1 MSSRAQAVFWVLL
14 VAFFFLALWLLSE
27 ILLPF
32 VAGIVIAYLF
42 DPLVDRLRQY
52 RVPRG
57 LASFIVLVL
66 FFLVVLLVL
75 LLLVPLLQSE
85 IGDLLRSVPQ
95 LVALSQRLFDHLMTI
110 AEKYATP
117 EDMERARA
125 AVGARIGDVFGWF
138 VRLLQTVLTSSVAFF
153 NVLSLVFITPVVAF
167 FLLRDWDRMLA
178 RIDSWLPRR
187 HAAVIRAE
195 AAKVDKTLSGFFRGQ
210 GTVCFLLGAFYAV
223 ALTLVGLEF
232 GLVVGVLIGF
242 ISFIPFAGSML
253 GALLSIGLAAV
264 QFGDWTHVLI
274 VAGIFVFGQTVEG
287 NFLTPKLVGDRVNL
301 HPVWVIFALLAFG
314 ALFGFLG
321 VLLAV
326 PVAAIL
332 GVLVRFAL
340 ARYLDSPLYDEGDGA
355 ARP

>member
-1 MSSRAQAVFWVLL
+1 MSGRTQALFWVLL
-14 VAFFFLALWLLSE
+14 VAFFFLGLWLLAE

-32 VAGIVIAYLF
+32 VAGVVIAYLL
-42 DPLVDRLRQY
+42 DPLVDRLRQH

-57 LASFIVLVL
+57 LASFIVLLL
-66 FFLVVLLVL
+66 FLLVVVLVL
-75 LLLVPLLQSE
+75 LLLVPLLQAE
-85 IGDLLRSVPQ
+85 IGDLVRRVPQ
-95 LVALSQRLFDHLMTI
+95 LVAMSQRLADHLMTL

-117 EDMERARA
+117 EDMQRARA
-125 AVGARIGDVFGWF
+125 AVGARVGDVFGWF
-138 VRLLQTVLTSSVAFF
+138 VQLLQTVLTSSVALF

-178 RIDSWLPRR
+178 QIDSWLPRE
-187 HAAVIRAE
+187 HAPVIRAQ
-195 AAKVDKTLSGFFRGQ
+195 AAKVDETLSGFLRGQ
-210 GTVCFLLGAFYAV
+210 GTVCLLLGAFYAV
-223 ALTLVGLEF
+223 ALALAGLDF
-232 GLVVGVLIGF
+232 GLVIGVFIGL
-242 ISFIPFAGSML
+242 ISFIPFAGSMV
-253 GALLSIGLAAV
+253 GAVLSIGLTAV
-264 QFGDWTHVLI
+264 QFGDWTHILV
-274 VAGIFVFGQTVEG
+274 VAGIFIFGQIVEG

-314 ALFGFLG
+314 ALFGFVG

-340 ARYLDSPLYDEGDGA
+340 ARYLASPLYDRRDGA

>member
-1 MSSRAQAVFWVLL
+1 MSGRTQALFWVLL
-14 VAFFFLALWLLSE
+14 VAFFFLALWLLAE

-32 VAGIVIAYLF
+32 VAGVVIAYLL
-42 DPLVDRLRQY
+42 DPLVDRLREH

-57 LASFIVLVL
+57 LASFIVLLL
-66 FFLVVLLVL
+66 FLLVVVLVL
-75 LLLVPLLQSE
+75 LLLVPLLQAE
-85 IGDLLRSVPQ
+85 IGDLVRRVPQ
-95 LVALSQRLFDHLMTI
+95 LVAMSQRLADHLMTL

-117 EDMERARA
+117 EDMQRARA
-125 AVGARIGDVFGWF
+125 AVGARVGDVFGWF
-138 VRLLQTVLTSSVAFF
+138 VQLLQTVLTSSVALF

-178 RIDSWLPRR
+178 QIDSWLPRE
-187 HAAVIRAE
+187 HAPVIRAQ
-195 AAKVDKTLSGFFRGQ
+195 AAKVDETLSGFLRGQ
-210 GTVCFLLGAFYAV
+210 GTVCLLLGAFYAV
-223 ALTLVGLEF
+223 ALALAGLDF
-232 GLVVGVLIGF
+232 GLVIGVFIGL
-242 ISFIPFAGSML
+242 ISFIPFAGSMV
-253 GALLSIGLAAV
+253 GAVLSIGLTAV
-264 QFGDWTHVLI
+264 QFGDWTHILV
-274 VAGIFVFGQTVEG
+274 VAGIFIFGQIVEG

-314 ALFGFLG
+314 ALFGFVG

-340 ARYLDSPLYDEGDGA
+340 ARYLASPLYDRRDGA

>member
-1 MSSRAQAVFWVLL
+1 VSGRAQAVFWVVF
-14 VAFFFLALWLLSE
+14 VALFFLALWLLAE

-32 VAGIVIAYLF
+32 VAGMVIAYLF

-75 LLLVPLLQSE
+75 LLIVPLLQQE
-85 IGDLLRSVPQ
+85 IGDLLRSVPR
-95 LVALSQRLFDHLMTI
+95 LVMLSQRLFDHLMTL

-117 EDMERARA
+117 EDMERVRA

-138 VRLLQTVLTSSVAFF
+138 VQFLQTVLTSSVALF

-167 FLLRDWDRMLA
+167 FMLRDWDRMLA

-187 HAAVIRAE
+187 HAPVIRAE
-195 AAKVDKTLSGFFRGQ
+195 AAKVDKTLAGFLRGQ
-210 GTVCFLLGAFYAV
+210 GTVCFLLGAFYAI
-223 ALTLVGLEF
+223 ALSIVGLDF
-232 GLVVGVLIGF
+232 GLIVGVLIGF

-253 GALLSIGLAAV
+253 GALLSIGLTAV
-264 QFGDWTHVLI
+264 QFGDWSHIFL
-274 VAGIFVFGQTVEG
+274 VAGIFVFGQAVEG

-321 VLLAV
+321 VLLAM
-326 PVAAIL
+326 PIAAIL

>member
-1 MSSRAQAVFWVLL
+1 MSSRAQALFWVLFI
-14 VAFFFLALWLLSE
+14 AFFFLALWLLSE

-32 VAGIVIAYLF
+32 VAGAAIAYLF
-42 DPLVDRLRQY
+42 DPLVDRLHQH

-66 FFLVVLLVL
+66 FFLVAVLVL
-75 LLLVPLLQSE
+75 LLIVPLLQAE
-85 IGDLLRSVPQ
+85 IGDLVRRVPQ
-95 LVALSQRLFDHLMTI
+95 LVTLSQRVFDHLMAV
-110 AEKYATP
+110 AERYATP
-117 EDMERARA
+117 EDMQRARA

-138 VRLLQTVLTSSVAFF
+138 VQLLQTVLTSSVALF

-187 HAAVIRAE
+187 HAPVIRAE
-195 AAKVDKTLSGFFRGQ
+195 VAKVDATLSGFLRGQ
-210 GTVCFLLGAFYAV
+210 GTVCFLLGAFYAI
-223 ALTLVGLEF
+223 ALTVVGLDF
-232 GLVVGVLIGF
+232 GLVIGVVIGL
-242 ISFIPFAGSML
+242 ISFIPFAGSIV
-253 GALLSIGLAAV
+253 GALLSIGLTAV
-264 QFGDWTHVLI
+264 QFGDWTHILV
-274 VAGIFVFGQTVEG
+274 VAGIFVFGQAVEG

-326 PVAAIL
+326 PIAAIL

-340 ARYLDSPLYDEGDGA
+340 ARYLASPLYDEGDGA